1 MITPLIPWLRNT
13 IIVLV
18 LFEIFYLGLI
28 NLALSLP
35 VTQTLI
41 NQIKPDKF
49 AVSWEKAW
57 SWYPF
62 RVHATGVSANG
73 QSKGQQWQ
81 VDAPSASASISLIP
95 LIWKTVSL
103 SGAEATD
110 VVFHL
115 RPRPR
120 EGKDYSKIQPY
131 FAPIKNRQLETEP
144 APVVAKKKG
153 KKAWDISVDG
163 IHASGNH
170 SVWIFQLQAKLKGE
184 LEADINFQTRGGPFS
199 LENGELD
206 VDLDSIVIN
215 GDREVVRDGH
225 IKGSLAFAPF
235 VPKENKG
242 IKVLDF
248 LSLDA
253 DIRTETESLAYLN
266 YYLQGFNG
274 MEVSGRGN
282 IDGHLSYH
290 NRRLAA
296 GNKLL
301 ISANELAV
309 DLFNYRAQ
317 GEGEVSLEVSEAEPD
332 VLAFE
337 IKFSE
342 LDGLHSESKEVLVTG
357 EGLSFSGRGR
367 TQIIAAD
374 SKESIASYL
383 AVNIPSIK
391 VPDLA
396 LYQRFLPERGSFKLL
411 GGEGELEAKAE
422 LTQFGF
428 TGFSRL
434 SSKAA
439 DISVKDFQFSAD
451 LDMNLNVDAPKLA
464 ATGVDVSG
472 TYIHIDNAR
481 LSSEEVDSVDPWTA
495 AIDIEKGR
503 VKLVLP
509 EGVSTQARL
518 GELLAG
524 VKGKEILP
532 MLDSDS
538 EQLKIRGVISDLRW
552 LNVLMKNRFNL
563 AIRGAGDISAELV
576 LDSGWMAPGTEFNI
590 NPKKLIV
597 EVLDYVATGGGGGH
611 LRLAVEKG
619 GESPDVSLDIKMTD
633 ASFKNKDDEQSF
645 VEDTDI
651 LLQALARNITFDGKG
666 RDVDL
671 HLQIPSAQV
680 KDLSVYNSY
689 LPPDSPL
696 QIVDGQAELKVDVL
710 LKPESAGGF
719 VKLISTGM
727 HAMADKQEV
736 EADMNIDIKLVG
748 GVPQNMDFDI
758 SGSTIEINNV
768 KVTGDKKDFNDD
780 NWGVLL
786 SLNKARAVW
795 KQPVQLDIEADLG
808 MTDSRPF
815 VAMIANKKDKEGW
828 LAKAMTIDDV
838 KGKVNMRVNNRI
850 IVIPYA
856 FAGSDNIDVGAKA
869 IVSADARNGVL
880 YARFRKLHGLLKFNN
895 GKRNLDILKARKKFD
910 EYVPSESKLK
920 PEK

>member
-1 MITPLIPWLRNT
+1 MTPLKPWLRKT
-13 IIVLV
+13 IIFLV

-81 VDAPSASASISLIP
+81 VDAPEASASISLIP

-110 VVFHL
+110 VVFRL

-131 FAPIKNRQLETEP
+131 FAPIKNRQIETEP

-153 KKAWDISVDG
+153 KSWDISVDG

-199 LENGELD
+199 LEDGE
-206 VDLDSIVIN
+206 VDIDIDSIVIN
-215 GDREVVRDGH
+215 GDREVVRDGK
-225 IKGSLAFAPF
+225 IKGTLAFAPF

-242 IKVLDF
+242 IKVLEF

-253 DIRTETESLAYLN
+253 DIRTETESLAFLNFYLE
-266 YYLQGFNG
+266 GFHG
-274 MEVSGRGN
+274 MDVAGRGT
-282 IDGHLSYH
+282 IDGHLNYQ
-290 NRRLAA
+290 LGKLKA
-296 GNKLL
+296 GNNIL
-301 ISANELAV
+301 ISADELAV
-309 DLFNYRAQ
+309 DLLDYRAQ
-317 GEGEVSLEVSEAEPD
+317 GEGDISLEVSEAEPD
-332 VLAFE
+332 MLAFE

-342 LDGLHSESKEVLVTG
+342 LDGMHSETKEVLVTG
-357 EGLSFSGRGR
+357 DGLSFSGKGR
-367 TQIIAAD
+367 TQIIAA
-374 SKESIASYL
+374 ESEEGIASYL
-383 AVNIPSIK
+383 MVNIPSIK

-396 LYQRFLPERGSFKLL
+396 LYQRFIPEGWSLKLL
-411 GGEGELEAKAE
+411 GGEGELEGKAE

-434 SSKAA
+434 SSNDA
-439 DISVKDFQFSAD
+439 DIGVKGFQFSSD
-451 LDMNLNVDAPKLA
+451 LDMNLNVNAPKLA
-464 ATGVDVSG
+464 ETGVDVSG

-481 LSSEEVDSVDPWTA
+481 LSSEEVDSVEPWTA
-495 AIDIEKGR
+495 AIDIDKGR
-503 VKLVLP
+503 VKLILP
-509 EGVSTQARL
+509 EGISKESRL
-518 GELLAG
+518 SELLAG
-524 VKGKEILP
+524 IKGKEILP

-538 EQLKIRGVISDLRW
+538 EQLKVRGVISDLRW
-552 LNVLMKNRFNL
+552 LNVLMKNKFNL
-563 AIRGAGDISAELV
+563 AIRGAGEITADVV
-576 LDSGWMAPGTEFNI
+576 LDSGWLAPGTEFNI
-590 NPKKLIV
+590 NPKQLIV
-597 EVLDYVATGGGGGH
+597 EVLDYVATGSGGGH
-611 LRLAVEKG
+611 LKLAVEKG
-619 GESPDVSLDIKMTD
+619 GESPDISLDIKMIN
-633 ASFKNKDDEQSF
+633 ASFKSKDDEQAF
-645 VEDTDI
+645 VENTDI
-651 LLQALARNITFDGKG
+651 LLQAVGRDMSYDGPGK
-666 RDVDL
+666 DVDL

-680 KDLSVYNSY
+680 KDMSVYNSY

-696 QIVDGQAELKVDVL
+696 QIVDGQAELTADVL
-710 LKPESAGGF
+710 LKPESADGF
-719 VKLISTGM
+719 VKLVSTGM
-727 HAMADKQEV
+727 HAVADKQEV
-736 EADMNIDIKLVG
+736 EADMKVDIKLVG

-758 SGSTIEINNV
+758 TGSTIAISNV
-768 KVTGDKKDFNDD
+768 KVTGDEKDFNDD
-780 NWGVLL
+780 NWGILL
-786 SLNKARAVW
+786 SLKKARAVW
-795 KQPVQLDIEADLG
+795 KKPVQLDLEADID

-815 VAMIANKKDKEGW
+815 VAMIANKRDKEGW

-838 KGKVNMRVNNRI
+838 NGKVNLRVKDQI

-856 FAGSDNIDVGAKA
+856 FASSDKIDVGAKG
-869 IVSADARNGVL
+869 IISADARDGVL
-880 YARFRKLHGLLKFNN
+880 YARFRKLHGILQIKK
-895 GKRNLDILKARKKFD
+895 GKRNLDIIKARKKFD
-910 EYVPSESKLK
+910 EYVPSEDKLK
-920 PEK
+920 PKK